1 MMKSNMSN
9 SVQFETRGDV
19 EVCTLRDS
27 SGAFAEIAPQFGNN
41 CFSFYSQLP
50 VLEPVAFEEF
60 CKRPT
65 SYGIPILFPF
75 PNRIKD
81 GTFTFRGKQYQV
93 DPPRHGF
100 VRDKR
105 WIVAGSGASDQEG
118 AWIHCTLDAYD
129 YPDQI
134 LKQFPFLF
142 QFEVTYRLKN
152 GKLEMNTTVR
162 NTGTDLL
169 PFGFGIHPYFR
180 KSELGTLQVKARKYW
195 ELVETLPTGKLL
207 DVIGHFDLRQPV
219 DVNKLQ
225 LDDIFTDLVSDPD
238 GSIECILADS
248 RNATQTIVEFDG
260 RQFPNVVLFTPPAP
274 RKAICIE
281 PYTCPTDAFNLSNN
295 GIESNVIAL
304 PPGDVTHFKITIYS
318 LSIPRQ

>member
-9 SVQFETRGDV
+9 SVHLETRGDV
-19 EVCTLRDS
+19 DVYTLRDA
-27 SGAFAEIAPQFGNN
+27 SGAYAEIAPQFGNN
-41 CFSFYSQLP
+41 CFSFHSQLP
-50 VLEPVAFEEF
+50 VLEPVPFEDF

-81 GTFTFRGKQYQV
+81 GRFSFRGKQYQV

-105 WIVAGSGASDQEG
+105 WVVVGSGANDDQG
-118 AWIHCTLDAYD
+118 AWIQCSIDASD

-134 LKQFPFLF
+134 LKQFPFPF
-142 QFEVTYRLKN
+142 IFEVTYRLKD
-152 GKLEMNTTVR
+152 GKLEMNITVR
-162 NTGTDLL
+162 NTGADAL

-180 KSELGTLQVKARKYW
+180 KPEEGTLQVKAGKFW
-195 ELVETLPTGKLL
+195 ELIETLPTGKLL
-207 DVIGHFDLRQPV
+207 DVNGQFDLRRPA

-225 LDDIFTDLVSDPD
+225 LDDIFTDLVADPD
-238 GSIECILADS
+238 GSIQCILSDS
-248 RNATQTIVEFDG
+248 KNGIQTIVEFDG

-274 RKAICIE
+274 RQAICIE
-281 PYTCPTDAFNLSNN
+281 PYTCPTDAFNLYNN
-295 GIESNVIAL
+295 GIDSNVIAL
-304 PPGDVTHFKITIYS
+304 PPGDAMRFKITIY
-318 LSIPRQ
+318 

>member
-1 MMKSNMSN
+1 MKSDMSN
-9 SVQFETRGDV
+9 SVHCETRGNV
-19 EVCTLRDS
+19 EVCTLRDLT
-27 SGAFAEIAPQFGNN
+27 GAFAEVAPQFGNN

-50 VLEPVAFEEF
+50 VLEPVNFEEF

-81 GTFTFRGKQYQV
+81 GEFSFHGKRYRV

-105 WIVAGSGASDQEG
+105 WEVEATGASNDEG
-118 AWIHCTLDAYD
+118 AWIRCSIDTSN

-134 LKQFPFLF
+134 LKQFPFPF
-142 QFEVTYRLKN
+142 RFEVTYRLKERR
-152 GKLEMNTTVR
+152 LEMNSTVW
-162 NTGTDLL
+162 NTGTENL

-180 KSELGTLQVKARKYW
+180 KPEQGTLQVKAKKFW
-195 ELVETLPTGKLL
+195 ELIETLPTGKLL
-207 DVIGHFDLRQPV
+207 DVNGQFDLRRPA

-225 LDDIFTDLVSDPD
+225 LDDIFTDLDSDAD
-238 GSIECILADS
+238 GIIRCLLADQK
-248 RNATQTIVEFDG
+248 NETQTVVEFDG

-274 RKAICIE
+274 RQAICIE
-281 PYTCPTDAFNLSNN
+281 PYSCPTDAFNLQNR

-304 PPGDVTHFKITIYS
+304 PPGQSMPFKIIVS
-318 LSIPRQ
+318 SDR